1 MLCIL
6 AEIATNAQVPNDV
19 IHHLAGG
26 AYVRCNLALSVVSWD
41 AAHISIWN
49 GDFFQQCHNTFM
61 HIVEGQT
68 ADCSGCRT

>member
-49 GDFFQQCHNTFM
+49 GD
-61 HIVEGQT
+61 
-68 ADCSGCRT
+68 